1 MHDAAL
7 VVAIVNDILMTIYN
21 DSVNLATAAGSHLI
35 LSFDTAPYEEQDSE
49 KQNNFS
55 HFSSNLFGSYSF
67 FLLYLQRERRSNLQ
81 RPCLIPAKL
90 IAWLFYVYYSWN

>member
-21 DSVNLATAAGSHLI
+21 DSVNLATAGFHLI

-49 KQNNFS
+49 KQNNYF

-67 FLLYLQRERRSNLQ
+67 FCYICNVRDGVTFGDRVSFQPSHTLG
-81 RPCLIPAKL
+81 
-90 IAWLFYVYYSWN
+90 FFM

>member
-35 LSFDTAPYEEQDSE
+35 LSFDTAPYEEQNSE

-55 HFSSNLFGSYSF
+55 RFSSNLFGSYSF
-67 FLLYLQRERRSNLQ
+67 FCYICNVRDGVTFRDRVSFQPSHTLG
-81 RPCLIPAKL
+81 
-90 IAWLFYVYYSWN
+90 FFM